1 LTIIYDEK
9 KKEKIRWEM
18 KKVFLANS
26 FKRKLMVALM
36 SVGLVPLIIISI
48 LYQNILNN
56 RIVKDT
62 NAASIEKLKYLS
74 MNIERQIDAAEQLLG
89 WITYNQRLEQIL
101 KKSYDQVY
109 EKQMDIIEF
118 SSYTMEY
125 AINANVEN
133 KIFKI
138 LIMNEDGS
146 SFQMG
151 NGYSLL
157 READIMEAGWMET
170 FQRRKADELILSMDR
185 YAKDTF
191 VFPMSSRIY
200 DNLTGKPIGWCLLI
214 FQNNMY
220 SDYLLAGTEENGQE
234 HLFIINGSGQCI
246 AHTDKNLLGTDMSDV
261 SMVHEI
267 LQSGQET
274 GHVTGIYDGEAMI
287 LHYYQIP
294 NTNMIEI
301 QGTSLEAFLQEKR
314 SMTRLLALLIIT
326 TVMAILLVILY
337 LSNMLMR
344 PINTI
349 SEYIKKVPGS
359 GFKGNMVLKG
369 DDEFKKIAISIN
381 NMERE
386 ILQLMEREK
395 QEEEVKKKL
404 EFKVLQNQIN
414 PHFLYNTLN
423 SIKWIASLQHAD
435 TIRDMTSA
443 LGRLL
448 QNISKGTDSKIP
460 IYEEMSLL
468 DDYILI
474 QDIRY
479 SGKIQVE
486 YHIGNSEITQA
497 YIVKFLLQPIVEN
510 AIFHG
515 IEPKDSGGRID
526 IYLDRVEDDIHIS
539 IVDDGI
545 GMTKEQIA
553 SLLYP
558 EEAGKNVRGLSG
570 IGVSNIRE
578 RIIMTYGKEYGIEI
592 TSRMGEYT
600 RVMIK
605 IPYEREG

>member
-1 LTIIYDEK
+1 
-9 KKEKIRWEM
+9 M
-18 KKVFLANS
+18 KRVFLANS

-36 SVGLVPLIIISI
+36 SVGLVPLIIVSI

-56 RIVKDT
+56 RIVEDT
-62 NAASIEKLKYLS
+62 KAASIEKLKYLS
-74 MNIERQIDAAEQLLG
+74 MNIERQMEAAEQLLG
-89 WITYNQRLEQIL
+89 WITYNQRLERIL
-101 KKSYDQVY
+101 TKSYDQVY
-109 EKQMDIIEF
+109 EKQLDIIEF
-118 SSYTMEY
+118 SSFTMEY
-125 AINANVEN
+125 SINANIEN

-138 LIMNEDGS
+138 LIMDEDGS

-157 READIMEAGWMET
+157 READIMDAGWMET
-170 FQRRKADELILSMDR
+170 FQRGTADELVISMDR
-185 YAKDTF
+185 YVKDTF

-200 DNLTGKPIGWCLLI
+200 DSLTGRPIGWCLVT

-220 SDYLLAGTEENGQE
+220 SDYLIAGAEEKGQE
-234 HLFIINGSGQCI
+234 HLFIINGNGQCI
-246 AHTDKNLLGTDMSDV
+246 AHTDKNLVGEDMSGV
-261 SMVHEI
+261 PMVEEI
-267 LQSGQET
+267 LHSGQQT
-274 GHVTGIYDGEAMI
+274 GHVTGMYEGEAMI

-294 NTNMIEI
+294 NTNLIEI
-301 QGTSLEAFLQEKR
+301 QGISLEAFLQEKR
-314 SMTRLLALLIIT
+314 SMTRLLAVLIIT
-326 TVMAILLVILY
+326 TVMAILFAILY

-359 GFKGNMVLKG
+359 GFKGNMILEG

-381 NMERE
+381 TMERE

-395 QEEEVKKKL
+395 REAEVKKKL

-423 SIKWIASLQHAD
+423 SIKWMASLQHAD
-435 TIRDMTSA
+435 TIRDMTAA

-486 YHIGNSEITQA
+486 YHIGNSEVTQA

-515 IEPKDSGGRID
+515 IEPKNAGGRID
-526 IYLDRVEDDIHIS
+526 IYLERVEDDIRIS

-545 GMTKEQIA
+545 GMTEEQIA
-553 SLLYP
+553 SLLNP
-558 EEAGKNVRGLSG
+558 VEAGKNERGLSG

-578 RIIMTYGKEYGIEI
+578 RIMMIYGKEYGIEI
-592 TSRMGEYT
+592 TSQVGEYT

>member
-1 LTIIYDEK
+1 
-9 KKEKIRWEM
+9 
-18 KKVFLANS
+18 
-26 FKRKLMVALM
+26 
-36 SVGLVPLIIISI
+36 
-48 LYQNILNN
+48 
-56 RIVKDT
+56 
-62 NAASIEKLKYLS
+62 
-74 MNIERQIDAAEQLLG
+74 
-89 WITYNQRLEQIL
+89 
-101 KKSYDQVY
+101 
-109 EKQMDIIEF
+109 
-118 SSYTMEY
+118 
-125 AINANVEN
+125 
-133 KIFKI
+133 
-138 LIMNEDGS
+138 
-146 SFQMG
+146 
-151 NGYSLL
+151 
-157 READIMEAGWMET
+157 
-170 FQRRKADELILSMDR
+170 
-185 YAKDTF
+185 
-191 VFPMSSRIY
+191 
-200 DNLTGKPIGWCLLI
+200 
-214 FQNNMY
+214 
-220 SDYLLAGTEENGQE
+220 
-234 HLFIINGSGQCI
+234 
-246 AHTDKNLLGTDMSDV
+246 
-261 SMVHEI
+261 
-267 LQSGQET
+267 
-274 GHVTGIYDGEAMI
+274 
-287 LHYYQIP
+287 
-294 NTNMIEI
+294 
-301 QGTSLEAFLQEKR
+301 
-314 SMTRLLALLIIT
+314 
-326 TVMAILLVILY
+326 
-337 LSNMLMR
+337 
-344 PINTI
+344 
-349 SEYIKKVPGS
+349 
-359 GFKGNMVLKG
+359 MVLKG

-553 SLLYP
+553 SLLNP
-558 EEAGKNVRGLSG
+558 EEAGENVRGLSG

-592 TSRMGEYT
+592 TSQMGEYT

>member
-1 LTIIYDEK
+1 MEK
-9 KKEKIRWEM
+9 RKKKIRWKM
-18 KKVFLANS
+18 KRVFFANS
-26 FKRKLMVALM
+26 FKRRLMVALM
-36 SVGLVPLIIISI
+36 SVGLVPLIIVSI
-48 LYQNILNN
+48 LYQNILNY
-56 RIVKDT
+56 RIVEDT
-62 NAASIEKLKYLS
+62 KAASIEKLKYLS
-74 MNIERQIDAAEQLLG
+74 MNIERQMEAAEQLLG

-101 KKSYDQVY
+101 TKSYDRVY
-109 EKQMDIIEF
+109 EKQLDIIEF
-118 SSYTMEY
+118 SSFTTEY
-125 AINANVEN
+125 SINANIEN
-133 KIFKI
+133 KVFKI
-138 LIMNEDGS
+138 LIMGEDGS

-157 READIMEAGWMET
+157 READIMDAGWMET
-170 FQRRKADELILSMDR
+170 YQRGTADELVLSKDR
-185 YAKDTF
+185 YVKDTF

-200 DNLTGKPIGWCLLI
+200 DSLTGRPIGWCLVN

-220 SDYLLAGTEENGQE
+220 SDYLTAGAEKKGQE

-246 AHTDKNLLGTDMSDV
+246 ANTDQNLVGTDMSGV
-261 SMVHEI
+261 SMVGEI
-267 LQSGQET
+267 LHSGQQT
-274 GHVTGIYDGEAMI
+274 GHVTGIYEGESMI
-287 LHYYQIP
+287 LHYYRIP
-294 NTNMIEI
+294 NTNLTEI
-301 QGTSLEAFLQEKR
+301 QGTSLEVFLQEKR
-314 SMTRLLALLIIT
+314 SMTRLLAVLIII
-326 TVMAILLVILY
+326 TVMAIMFVILY

-349 SEYIKKVPGS
+349 SEYIKKVPES
-359 GFKGNMVLKG
+359 GFKGNMILDG

-381 NMERE
+381 TMERE

-395 QEEEVKKKL
+395 REAEVKKKL

-423 SIKWIASLQHAD
+423 SIKWMATLQHAD
-435 TIRDMTSA
+435 TIRDMTAA

-486 YHIGNSEITQA
+486 YHIGNSEVTQA

-515 IEPKDSGGRID
+515 VEPKDAGGRID
-526 IYLDRVEDDIHIS
+526 IYLERVENDIRIS

-545 GMTKEQIA
+545 GMTEEQIA

-558 EEAGKNVRGLSG
+558 EETGKNERGLSG

-592 TSRMGEYT
+592 TSQVGEYT
-600 RVMIK
+600 RVIIK
-605 IPYEREG
+605 IPYERGRLN